1 MLLLDPPTEAII
13 DANAAAC
20 EFYEF
25 SIDELK
31 ELSIGDLATDS
42 KALAEVER
50 LATGETLHAVT
61 RQRRAS
67 GNVIDV
73 EIFASPLGSPGL
85 EMLILIVV
93 DITEALAAKSKLAE
107 ALRQVN
113 VALEG
118 AVELVSKVVE
128 VRDPYTAGHQE
139 NVSRLATAIAKRL
152 GLGEDSVRAVRIAGL
167 LHDVG
172 KVSIPAEILSKP
184 GKLTDLEW
192 SLIKRHPV
200 MGYEILRDVKLG
212 GPIVDIVKHHHERVN
227 GTSYPEGLAGSE
239 LSLESKIMAVANLVE
254 AMVSRRPYRAS
265 KDVGE
270 AIEEI
275 IKNSGILYDKEVVSV
290 CIDVIEA
297 GFNIERSDYSR
308 L

>member
-1 MLLLDPPTEAII
+1 MLLLDPPTGAII

-31 ELSIGDLATDS
+31 KLSIWDLATDS
-42 KALAEVER
+42 KALAEAGR

-61 RQRRAS
+61 RQRQAS
-67 GNVIDV
+67 GTVIDV

-128 VRDPYTAGHQE
+128 VRDPYTAGYQE
-139 NVSRLATAIAKRL
+139 NVSRLATAIAERL
-152 GLGEDSVRAVRIAGL
+152 RLGEDSVRAVRIVGL

-200 MGYEILRDVKLG
+200 IGYQILREMKLG
-212 GPIVDIVKHHHERVN
+212 GPIAEIVKHHHERVN
-227 GTSYPEGLAGSE
+227 GTIYPEGLAGSE
-239 LSLESKIMAVANLVE
+239 LTLESKIEAVADVVE
-254 AMVSRRPYRAS
+254 VMVSHRPYRAS

-275 IKNSGILYDKEVVSV
+275 IKNSGILYDKEVVAA

-297 GFNIERSDYSR
+297 GFNIERSHYSR